1 MGLFSKKPKAKPTI
15 NVDGIAVSL
24 DPKFNMW
31 EFTYSDHKFFTY
43 ASDLHM
49 PARDELDGI
58 LADIAELKPE
68 MLQRLEKGWSEWDD
82 VKVNDGESYSIN
94 LDTFGSERSF
104 GVSWTDGATWGD
116 MEIIFWVRN
125 HQIADE
131 SWDD

>member
-1 MGLFSKKPKAKPTI
+1 
-15 NVDGIAVSL
+15 
-24 DPKFNMW
+24 MW